1 MDTFASMNT
10 KADIKKIERIS
21 KALSDPYRIQIMEAI
36 RKGQDWM
43 QCSIILEMFDLAQS
57 TVSHHLKQLVD
68 AELLQAEKDG
78 RNMRYKVNKEAFG
91 EYVSFLN
98 DF

>member
-1 MDTFASMNT
+1 MY
-10 KADIKKIERIS
+10 KKPDIKKIERIS

-36 RKGQDWM
+36 KKGRDWM
-43 QCSIILEMFDLAQS
+43 QCCVIVDMFDLAQS

-78 RNMRYKVNKEAFG
+78 RNIRYKINKEAFG

-98 DF
+98 DFGE